1 MSSTPSLR
9 SFPNVVCVP
18 VLVWLTMAFSL
29 SLLLLFFFFFFR
41 CWGSAFKEDHQALF
55 MSVHLPSNRPWC
67 NVHLS
72 QAPRHWDL
80 LGCGISTW
88 SFPLIH
94 HISKADHLQETQKK
108 KNQISSD
115 VILVFPLN
123 LWEWW
128 HVWSGCH
135 FTRKSSGC
143 CVSLL
148 LFPLFGG
155 CNLLGCAV
163 SLHVG
168 CASLAAYCS
177 PHPNWS
183 LITEPSVHKL
193 WVPLL
198 VCCFPEWEA
207 WSLDLPCLLAILDCA
222 FPIFKNFFCLVCL
235 WEI

>member
-1 MSSTPSLR
+1 MFICLKLLDTEI
-9 SFPNVVCVP
+9 FWDVVY
-18 VLVWLTMAFSL
+18 
-29 SLLLLFFFFFFR
+29 
-41 CWGSAFKEDHQALF
+41 
-55 MSVHLPSNRPWC
+55 
-67 NVHLS
+67 
-72 QAPRHWDL
+72 L
-80 LGCGISTW
+80 LGH
-88 SFPLIH
+88 FPWYTTSPRQTIYRRL
-94 HISKADHLQETQKK
+94 KKK